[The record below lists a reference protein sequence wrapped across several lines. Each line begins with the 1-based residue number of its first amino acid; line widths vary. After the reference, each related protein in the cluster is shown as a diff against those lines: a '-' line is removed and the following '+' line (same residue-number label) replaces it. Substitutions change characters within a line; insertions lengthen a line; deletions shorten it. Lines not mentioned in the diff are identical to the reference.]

1 MPMVSQSIVRRS
13 LVVMLCLLLTGGLSA
28 AWGQQVQK
36 ITANRA
42 KELLQGGKPAFGV
55 LIQLPSA
62 PVAEV
67 LARAGFDWLWIDM
80 EHGPLSLET
89 VYSMIQATS
98 GTETVPIVRV
108 PWNLHWLAKPVL
120 DMGAMGIIMPLV
132 TTKEEATQAVKALRY
147 PPEGVRGFG
156 PSLAALRWGLSVPE
170 YVKIANHEIMA
181 ILLIEHI
188 DAVDRIEEILS
199 VPGVDL
205 VMIGP
210 FDLSGSMG
218 LLGQVKHPKVE
229 EAVDK
234 VLADAKNAKVPAG
247 ILALTPDD
255 ITRRLQQGFQF
266 LIVGTDT
273 GFLTA
278 GAKSILG
285 QIRR

>member
-1 MPMVSQSIVRRS
+1 MPMVRQSIVRRS
-13 LVVMLCLLLTGGLSA
+13 LVVMLCFLLTGGLSA
-28 AWGQQVQK
+28 AWGQQGEK
-36 ITANRA
+36 ITANRV
-42 KELLQGGKPAFGV
+42 KGLLQAGKPAFGV
-55 LIQLPSA
+55 YMQLPSA
-62 PVAEV
+62 PVAAL

-80 EHGPLSLET
+80 EHGPIGPET

-98 GTETVPIVRV
+98 GTETVPVVRV

-132 TTKEEATQAVKALRY
+132 TTKEEAEQAVRALRY

-156 PSLAALRWGLSVPE
+156 PSLAALRWGLPVPE
-170 YVKIANHEIMA
+170 YVKVANQEILA

-218 LLGQVKHPKVE
+218 MLGQVKDPKVE

-234 VLADAKNAKVPAG
+234 VLAAAKKAKIPAG
-247 ILALTPDD
+247 IIALSPED
-255 ITRRLQQGFQF
+255 IRRRLQQGFQF